1 MKKRLSYV
9 LILVLSI
16 LLIAC
21 DKGDKDSSGPSSN
34 ITINGKVVDEYQN
47 PISGA
52 EISVDDITAVSSSD
66 GSFVLSGL
74 PRKDRYVVKA
84 LQQGFFAGFRGVTPV
99 DDEDQNVQIMLD
111 SKGTPFIFNSASGY
125 ELNFNGG
132 YVNILANTIGT
143 ESGNNYN
150 GEVYGYLK
158 LRNNDN
164 EEISSIMPGGD
175 FSAQNSAGQD
185 GILSTLGYYSI
196 ELNDPSGN
204 LLNLRPG
211 STASFAQPIAQS
223 KLATAPS
230 SIKLW
235 YFDTTLGLWK
245 EQGTATKQGSFYVGQ
260 VIHFSD
266 WNCDDFSRPATIK
279 GRLVCNGVGQVRKIR
294 VRDNIG
300 DGATVFSN
308 DNGNFIVRV
317 PSERPLYITIE
328 GYQTD
333 MPISNLSVNQTL
345 NLGTIEM
352 CGGGGINTGQ
362 FSYNGIT
369 RQGIVTHGLTG
380 IGGSDCTDYYQTG
393 ITYVSGSITETPI
406 VVGIP
411 TSSSGTYQVINYEEN
426 WGNCGALIA
435 QFTDG
440 NNTPFVSSSGTVTK
454 TGARSM
460 TFSINF
466 YDLLDNSNTITVT
479 GSCSY

>member
-84 LQQGFFAGFRGVTPV
+84 LKQGFFAGFRGVTPV

-132 YVNILANTIGT
+132 YVDISANTIGT

-235 YFDTTLGLWK
+235 YFDTTVGLWK

-266 WNCDDFSRPATIK
+266 WNCDDFSRPAIIK
-279 GRLVCNGVGQVRKIR
+279 GRLVCNGSGQVRKIR

-308 DNGNFIVRV
+308 DNGNFIIR
-317 PSERPLYITIE
+317 
-328 GYQTD
+328 Q
-333 MPISNLSVNQTL
+333 L
-345 NLGTIEM
+345 N
-352 CGGGGINTGQ
+352 
-362 FSYNGIT
+362 
-369 RQGIVTHGLTG
+369 
-380 IGGSDCTDYYQTG
+380 
-393 ITYVSGSITETPI
+393 
-406 VVGIP
+406 
-411 TSSSGTYQVINYEEN
+411 
-426 WGNCGALIA
+426 
-435 QFTDG
+435 
-440 NNTPFVSSSGTVTK
+440 
-454 TGARSM
+454 
-460 TFSINF
+460 
-466 YDLLDNSNTITVT
+466 
-479 GSCSY
+479 

>member
-84 LQQGFFAGFRGVTPV
+84 LKQGFFAGFRGVTPV

-132 YVNILANTIGT
+132 YVDISANTIGT

-158 LRNNDN
+158 LRNNYN

-235 YFDTTLGLWK
+235 YFDTTVGLWK

-279 GRLVCNGVGQVRKIR
+279 GRLVCNGSGQVRKIR

-369 RQGIVTHGLTG
+369 RQGFVTHGLTG

-426 WGNCGALIA
+426 IGNCGALIA

-466 YDLLDNSNTITVT
+466 YDLLNNSNTITVT